1 MVSAE
6 TKLRLVSYL
15 LERREEERER
25 RRLEII
31 EAAERLYAEKGWDLL
46 TMDQVARSAR
56 LSRTLVYVYFKDKDD
71 LLLAIAGR
79 GIERLAERFRE
90 AAANIERGIDKME
103 AMGRAYIA
111 FGTEFPHYF
120 DAETRFQTGHKLG
133 QKLGEDRPSEV
144 FCAHA
149 ADKVHN
155 VLVETLR
162 LGVADGSIRADI
174 GHLDIVSVAMW
185 AFSHGLVQI
194 ATAKGEALDA
204 RGISVAQL
212 TEDSIRMLQY
222 MLAARPA
229 G

>member
-1 MVSAE
+1 
-6 TKLRLVSYL
+6 VSYL
-15 LERREEERER
+15 VERREEEKER

-31 EAAERLYAEKGWDLL
+31 EAAERIYGEKGWDLL
-46 TMDQVARSAR
+46 TMDQVARAAR
-56 LSRTLVYVYFKDKDD
+56 LSRTLVYVYFQDKDD

-79 GIERLAERFRE
+79 GIERLAERFRQ
-90 AAANIERGIDKME
+90 AAEGSGSGLDKIE

-120 DAETRFQTGHKLG
+120 DAETRFQAGH
-133 QKLGEDRPSEV
+133 KLGEDRPCEAA
-144 FCAHA
+144 CAEA

-162 LGVADGSIRADI
+162 LGMADGSVRSGVGDP
-174 GHLDIVSVAMW
+174 DIVSVALW

-194 ATAKGEALDA
+194 VTAKGEALAA
-204 RGISVAQL
+204 RGLSAEQL
-212 TEDSIRMLQY
+212 TEESIRMIQD
-222 MLAARPA
+222 MLAARPT